1 MLFNIIFYILTN
13 NSNMRLKKYKTS
25 DFESFGND
33 VNKCLSPVIKKTT
46 REIIDSNIKEIKDIF
61 HSYDITNLNIQKQ
74 NNELVESNKVFK
86 NHLNKYY
93 SFKQFLK
100 EKNKHKNK
108 KKEINNI
115 DNLILLYFK
124 KGYKIPNFYHNLFK
138 RSPLNFEGLPI
149 KQYFNELYKKE
160 KKEIS
165 FKEKNADFLIRL
177 QKSIKNIKISKAANK
192 KSQNISLIRKS
203 ILAMQKLKEFESFNN
218 IEKNKAT
225 KKSISQSI
233 IKSRNSEEQIHSE
246 NRKSLINRKSSNIT
260 NNNKYSMDDDEEFK
274 DLNDYEKK
282 RILKLMKEERNAES
296 YKKFIHTALSD
307 KNFFKIIDNND
318 ILLNVDSDKKKEEKS
333 ISFNSNRK
341 NKIKSSISIKNIKMK
356 SKPNSEESS
365 FSSRRHEISSS
376 KSQNKFIPI
385 LTNKS
390 ISLNSRNYTI
400 KPKFKKSL
408 TIRNDLN
415 IKFNKSPIQYMNYI
429 GNTYK
434 NKNKFFTMTYRNN
447 NIKKKRMSHSIKLN
461 SIFNFL
467 KTINEEEKINKNDY
481 LLKHKKYTIK
491 DLKQNNI
498 LKYKYLNNNN
508 SMKNA
513 KALTKEENLNY
524 LFKKINSQIILDD
537 KFINELKTY
546 FIKNKDISEDSLN
559 KHINKKYEIKDLL
572 SYCTSID
579 QKVKEGNIRNKW
591 KKNYLRIGKLDD
603 IKPLLKEEEKQDY
616 YINHLLQ
623 NFMNSVD
630 SKRNFNEF
638 E

>member
-1 MLFNIIFYILTN
+1 
-13 NSNMRLKKYKTS
+13 MRLKKYKTL
-25 DFESFGND
+25 DLESFGND

-46 REIIDSNIKEIKDIF
+46 KEIIDSNIKEIKDIF

-165 FKEKNADFLIRL
+165 FKEKNVDFLIRL

-192 KSQNISLIRKS
+192 KSQNNSLNRKS
-203 ILAMQKLKEFESFNN
+203 IIAMQKLKKFESLNN
-218 IEKNKAT
+218 IEKNMTSKN
-225 KKSISQSI
+225 SISQSKL
-233 IKSRNSEEQIHSE
+233 KSRNSEELIQSE
-246 NRKSLINRKSSNIT
+246 NLKSLFNRKSSNIT
-260 NNNKYSMDDDEEFK
+260 DNNKYSMDNDEEFK
-274 DLNDYEKK
+274 ELNDYEKK
-282 RILKLMKEERNAES
+282 RILKLMEEERNAKS

-318 ILLNVDSDKKKEEKS
+318 ILLNLDDDKKKEEES
-333 ISFNSNRK
+333 ISFNSNRN
-341 NKIKSSISIKNIKMK
+341 NKYKSSISIKNIKIK
-356 SKPNSEESS
+356 SKPTSEESS
-365 FSSRRHEISSS
+365 FSSRHQEISSS
-376 KSQNKFIPI
+376 KSQKKIIPV
-385 LTNKS
+385 LSTKR
-390 ISLNSRNYTI
+390 ISLNPRNYTI

-415 IKFNKSPIQYMNYI
+415 IKISKSPVQYMNHR
-429 GNTYK
+429 GSTFNNT
-434 NKNKFFTMTYRNN
+434 NKFFTMTYRNN
-447 NIKKKRMSHSIKLN
+447 NIKNKRKPHSIKLN
-461 SIFNFL
+461 SFLNFL
-467 KTINEEEKINKNDY
+467 KSINEDEKMNKNDY
-481 LLKHKKYTIK
+481 LLKYKKYSIK
-491 DLKQNNI
+491 DLKLNNI
-498 LKYKYLNNNN
+498 FKYKYLNNNN
-508 SMKNA
+508 NNTSMKNA

-524 LFKKINSQIILDD
+524 LFKKINSQIILDN

-616 YINHLLQ
+616 YIKHLLQ